1 MRNVLSFY
9 KNVGWKNKDQ
19 ITYDSDYSRIIGN
32 ILQTMLVCAEREY
45 RNIFQKK
52 VTIF

>member
-9 KNVGWKNKDQ
+9 KNVGWKIKIKLLTTQ
-19 ITYDSDYSRIIGN
+19 DYSRIIGN

-45 RNIFQKK
+45 RNIFQKR
-52 VTIF
+52 

>member
-19 ITYDSDYSRIIGN
+19 ITYDSRLFEDNRKYSANYVSMCRK
-32 ILQTMLVCAEREY
+32 EY
-45 RNIFQKK
+45 RNIFKK
-52 VTIF
+52 R